1 VNATD
6 PSPKPGL
13 PAALKAA
20 RRAWLELTL
29 DEQRALVIILG
40 LFLLGVAARLWHA
53 GRATF

>member
-1 VNATD
+1 MNSTE
-6 PSPKPGL
+6 PSRKPGL

-29 DEQRALVIILG
+29 DEQRAVVIILG